1 MTASKDTLK
10 DRLARYREITLD
22 VTGRKSGRTI
32 SRPVW
37 FVLEGDTVF
46 LLPVKG
52 SETEWYKNVLHNP
65 EIRISARGKEGKLK
79 AVPITDLKTVK
90 SVIEKFKE
98 KYGAEDVKKYYSKFD
113 VAVRVG
119 V

>member
-10 DRLARYREITLD
+10 DRLARYREITTS
-22 VTGRKSGRTI
+22 VTGRKSTRTI

-65 EIRISARGKEGKLK
+65 EIRISARGKEEKLK
-79 AVPITDLKTVK
+79 A
-90 SVIEKFKE
+90 
-98 KYGAEDVKKYYSKFD
+98 Y
-113 VAVRVG
+113 
-119 V
+119 

>member
-10 DRLARYREITLD
+10 DRLARYREITIS

-37 FVLEGDTVF
+37 FVLAGDTVF

-65 EIRISARGKEGKLK
+65 EIRISAEFRWNESLW
-79 AVPITDLKTVK
+79 
-90 SVIEKFKE
+90 
-98 KYGAEDVKKYYSKFD
+98 
-113 VAVRVG
+113 
-119 V
+119 